1 MNHKAINEF
10 SVYLAELSEFARL
23 LLSQHFVVLR
33 GRALIIYCADRVD
46 LEETLDCLGYVS
58 DGLNMIADKV
68 ILEAPDFAPIIVTE
82 RCCRGLNSAK
92 LTRTR
97 IMLEKRLTN

>member
-10 SVYLAELSEFARL
+10 SVYLAGLSEFGRL
-23 LLSQHFVVLR
+23 LLNQHFVVIR
-33 GRALIIYCADRVD
+33 DRSLIIYCADRVE

-58 DGLNMIADKV
+58 DGLNMIADEV
-68 ILEAPDFAPIIVTE
+68 VLEAPDFAPIIVTE
-82 RCCRGLNSAK
+82 RCCRTLDSAK

-97 IMLEKRLTN
+97 IMLEEILAN

>member
-33 GRALIIYCADRVD
+33 DRALIIYCADRVD
-46 LEETLDCLGYVS
+46 LEKTLDCLGYVS
-58 DGLNMIADKV
+58 DGLNMIADRV
-68 ILEAPDFAPIIVTE
+68 VLEAPDFAPIIVTE
-82 RCCRGLNSAK
+82 RCCRGLGNAK

-97 IMLEKRLTN
+97 ILLEEIFAN